1 MIDFTSHE
9 QTERIETL
17 ARLQTTAA
25 RQIAAL
31 RRKRA
36 DGRGSDRTS
45 AGYRWQIGNLRY
57 SMSMWNLERRYLRGV
72 ADNVRYLRDAG
83 CRYRDDTCH
92 HCHQRIA
99 DLYYRDRGLVWI
111 VANGT
116 PTIFCNAAECDDAAQ
131 QYQAA
136 LK

>member
-9 QTERIETL
+9 QTQRIETL
-17 ARLQTTAA
+17 ARLQATAA
-25 RQIAAL
+25 AQIAAL
-31 RRKRA
+31 RRKLADRRCSDQTRA
-36 DGRGSDRTS
+36 SR
-45 AGYRWQIGNLRY
+45 RWQIGNLRY
-57 SMSMWNLERRYLRGV
+57 SMSMWNLERRYLRGA
-72 ADNVRYLRDAG
+72 ADNVRFLRDAG
-83 CRYRDDTCH
+83 CRYRDDKCH

-99 DLYYRDRGLVWI
+99 DLFYRDRGLVWI

-116 PTIFCNAAECDDAAQ
+116 HTIFCNSTECDDAAQ